1 MESSN
6 CAMVEAT
13 IGDSRE
19 IDEEA
24 KEWEHKLLQ
33 SSMDKE
39 LHELNRCLEEKESE
53 MLLFDGYD
61 PAALKQ
67 HFGRKLP
74 RWRMKRDLFREERNR
89 LLAGIEN
96 LASVGEVQKLQNVH
110 AQNLKSLEVQLQ
122 NLKKKQENHCQ
133 LLKQKQK
140 SDDAAR
146 RLEEEFYPSRHRRFS
161 CNIE

>member
-1 MESSN
+1 
-6 CAMVEAT
+6 
-13 IGDSRE
+13 
-19 IDEEA
+19 
-24 KEWEHKLLQ
+24 
-33 SSMDKE
+33 
-39 LHELNRCLEEKESE
+39 
-53 MLLFDGYD
+53 
-61 PAALKQ
+61 
-67 HFGRKLP
+67 
-74 RWRMKRDLFREERNR
+74 MKRDLFREERNR